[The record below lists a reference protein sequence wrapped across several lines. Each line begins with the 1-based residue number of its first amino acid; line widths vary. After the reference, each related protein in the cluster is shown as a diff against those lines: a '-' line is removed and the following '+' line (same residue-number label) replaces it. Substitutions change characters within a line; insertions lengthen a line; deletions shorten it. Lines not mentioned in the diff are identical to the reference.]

1 MQEIHLDT
9 IQQFN
14 DYNGMETLHPLVS
27 VIHVDNTEHIK
38 ECMMHYGFYAL
49 YLKENKG
56 CKLSYGRTEY
66 DFDEMT
72 VTSFA
77 PGQTIRVEPIEV
89 PEGGHVDD
97 KGNIYSPLGEL
108 VGAAF
113 PKYTALAFHPDL
125 LNRTSLGK
133 QMSRYEFFDYTSNEA
148 LHLST
153 QEVEIFKGVLN
164 MIEQELHH
172 AIDKHTRELVVS
184 HIELL
189 LNYCLRFYDR
199 QFITREEINHS
210 VVKKFL
216 SLLDEY
222 IASPPALPHREG
234 AASRLPTVA
243 YFADK
248 CCLSTGYFGTLVKT
262 ETGRTAKDLIN
273 DRILAKAKELL
284 SISSPMGGGREGAS
298 ITQISQRL
306 GFEYPQHFVRFF
318 KALTGKTPTQWR
330 AA

>member
-1 MQEIHLDT
+1 MQQINLET

-14 DYNGMETLHPLVS
+14 DYNGLETLHPLVS
-27 VIHVDNTEHIK
+27 VARVKSTEHIK
-38 ECMMHYGFYAL
+38 ECVMKYGIYAI

-77 PGQTIRVEPIEV
+77 PGQVVKVEPNPDV
-89 PEGGHVDD
+89 PF
-97 KGNIYSPLGEL
+97 
-108 VGAAF
+108 A
-113 PKYTALAFHPDL
+113 KYTALAFHPDI
-125 LNRTSLGK
+125 LNRTSLAKG
-133 QMSRYEFFDYTSNEA
+133 MCRYEFFDYTSNEA
-148 LHLST
+148 LHLSA
-153 QEVEIFKGVLN
+153 QEVEIFKGVLS

-210 VVKKFL
+210 IVKKFVR
-216 SLLDEY
+216 LLDEY
-222 IASPPALPHREG
+222 IADKAEVEG
-234 AASRLPTVA
+234 LPTVA

-262 ETGRTAKDLIN
+262 ETGRTAKDIIGE
-273 DRILAKAKELL
+273 RILAKAKVLL
-284 SISSPMGGGREGAS
+284 QSDVLSVS
-298 ITQISQRL
+298 QVSQRL

-318 KALTGKTPTQWR
+318 KAQTGSTPKEWR
-330 AA
+330 AAEG